1 VIEHTFLFKLQILRI
16 SQGETLSEEQ
26 KEQSSDEARLQE
38 LARALDEEKK
48 RSEEYLTRLKYM
60 QADFDNYRK
69 RLERQTEEVKKYS
82 NERLIVQLLDIVD
95 ELELAIKS
103 ARSSDSK
110 ETLIQGVE
118 MTLNNLKKVLE
129 KEGVSPIDS
138 LGKPFDSSKHEAVS
152 KVEKDDVKGCTVVEE
167 IRKGYR
173 MKEKVIRPS
182 VVKVAVKPS
191 SESQEGVEPNE

>member
-1 VIEHTFLFKLQILRI
+1 M
-16 SQGETLSEEQ
+16 SEEQ

-82 NERLIVQLLDIVD
+82 NERLIVQLLDVVD
-95 ELELAIKS
+95 ELEMAIKS

-118 MTLNNLKKVLE
+118 MTLGNLKKILE
-129 KEGVSPIDS
+129 KEGVSPMEC
-138 LGKPFDSSKHEAVS
+138 LGKPFDSSKHNAVA
-152 KVEKDDVKGCTVVEE
+152 KVDRGDVKGCMVVEE
-167 IRKGYR
+167 IRKGYC

-182 VVKVAVKPS
+182 VVKVAVKPL
-191 SESQEGVEPNE
+191 SESQKGVEPK

>member
-1 VIEHTFLFKLQILRI
+1 M
-16 SQGETLSEEQ
+16 GEEQ
-26 KEQSSDEARLQE
+26 KEQSKDEARLLE
-38 LARALDEEKK
+38 LTCALNEEKK
-48 RSEEYLTRLKYM
+48 RSEELLTRLKYM

-69 RLERQTEEVKKYS
+69 RLERQMDEIKRYS
-82 NERLIVQLLDIVD
+82 NERLVVQLLDIVD

-118 MTLNNLKKVLE
+118 MTLNNLKKVLQ

-138 LGKPFDSSKHEAVS
+138 LDKPFDSSKHEAIS
-152 KVEKDDVKGCTVVEE
+152 KVEKDDAKECTVVEE
-167 IRKGYR
+167 LRKGYV

-182 VVKVAVKPS
+182 VVKVAVKPT

>member
-1 VIEHTFLFKLQILRI
+1 L
-16 SQGETLSEEQ
+16 GEEQ
-26 KEQSSDEARLQE
+26 KEQSTDEAKLLE
-38 LARALDEEKK
+38 LTCALNEEKK
-48 RSEEYLTRLKYM
+48 RSEELLTRLKYM

-69 RLERQTEEVKKYS
+69 RLERQMDEIKRYS
-82 NERLIVQLLDIVD
+82 NERLVVQLLDIVD

-118 MTLNNLKKVLE
+118 MTLNNLKKVLQ

-138 LGKPFDSSKHEAVS
+138 LDKPFDSSKHEAIS
-152 KVEKDDVKGCTVVEE
+152 KVEKDDAKECTVVEE
-167 IRKGYR
+167 LRKGYV

-182 VVKVAVKPS
+182 VVKVAVKPT